1 MEDNGALYSS
11 STEYLDG
18 FQYSTVENDLGTIH
32 NNGLQ
37 FVPTA
42 EGYFDFVQ
50 NKYIYQYKGLKREGK
65 ITNGTISFDLS
76 DLKIGGE
83 VKVFKGIHIG
93 GELNVGEAINGTV
106 NTINMVGTAVQ
117 NYFQEKINDVMETI
131 NNR

>member
-1 MEDNGALYSS
+1 MEGSIAAISMEGECTIKNGKS
-11 STEYLDG
+11 
-18 FQYSTVENDLGTIH
+18 LGEF
-32 NNGLQ
+32 N
-37 FVPTA
+37 A
-42 EGYFDFVQ
+42 E
-50 NKYIYQYKGLKREGK
+50 GLKREGK

-93 GELNVGEAINGTV
+93 GEVNVGEAINGTV